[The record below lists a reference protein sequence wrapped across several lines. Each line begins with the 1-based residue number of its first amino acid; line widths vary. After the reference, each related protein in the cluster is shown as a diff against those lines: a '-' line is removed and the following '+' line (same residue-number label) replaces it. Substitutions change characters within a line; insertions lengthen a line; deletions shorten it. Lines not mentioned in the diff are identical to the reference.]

1 MKGEL
6 RTIEECIQIIVVHL
20 TKFQE
25 VLASFRTLLH
35 LKVDDEVA

>member
-6 RTIEECIQIIVVHL
+6 RTIEECIQIIVIYL

-25 VLASFRTLLH
+25 VFACFGTLLH